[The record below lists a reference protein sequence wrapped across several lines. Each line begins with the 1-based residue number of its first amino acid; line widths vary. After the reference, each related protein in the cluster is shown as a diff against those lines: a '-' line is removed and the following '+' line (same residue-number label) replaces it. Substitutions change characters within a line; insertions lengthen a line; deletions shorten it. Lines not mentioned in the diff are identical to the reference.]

1 MGWKVAGGKKVMK
14 YTYYRPNKQV
24 IGLHVTKKSFKD
36 AVKLISGRLDVSE
49 PPEINYDKYT
59 ITFKQ
64 DRLFDTSEQTAQLG
78 DWVTSENA
86 EARVYTNRDFNDR
99 FTEIF
104 GISSW
109 YTPTRDE
116 VKVIE
121 KLGTNDEYCY
131 GYDYICE
138 DGMSRDD
145 AKKAIDNL
153 RSMGV
158 VKFYRGLMNDD
169 GEVCGSGFNVS
180 DRVRAEAL
188 LYRYHFDN
196 RDYDTLLASG
206 AYSTAATMVATAR
219 QVIAEH
225 PERADSE
232 LAQLESALRAQSVD
246 KNKA

>member
-138 DGMSRDD
+138 DGMSRAD

-180 DRVRAEAL
+180 DKV
-188 LYRYHFDN
+188 
-196 RDYDTLLASG
+196 S
-206 AYSTAATMVATAR
+206 
-219 QVIAEH
+219 
-225 PERADSE
+225 
-232 LAQLESALRAQSVD
+232 
-246 KNKA
+246 

>member
-1 MGWKVAGGKKVMK
+1 MK

-49 PPEINYDKYT
+49 PPEVDYDKYT

-78 DWVTSENA
+78 DWITSENA
-86 EARVYTNRDFNDR
+86 EARVYTD
-99 FTEIF
+99 
-104 GISSW
+104 
-109 YTPTRDE
+109 
-116 VKVIE
+116 
-121 KLGTNDEYCY
+121 
-131 GYDYICE
+131 
-138 DGMSRDD
+138 
-145 AKKAIDNL
+145 
-153 RSMGV
+153 
-158 VKFYRGLMNDD
+158 
-169 GEVCGSGFNVS
+169 
-180 DRVRAEAL
+180 
-188 LYRYHFDN
+188 